1 MDQRESYGTVDDKRP
16 AEWPKS
22 DLAAHQVSAHTST
35 STSGGVVGHRI
46 GLTPTLASPTQ
57 PTSANPFQLT
67 TTARISQPS
76 ICPGVILGVLDIL

>member
-22 DLAAHQVSAHTST
+22 DLAAHRVSAHTST
-35 STSGGVVGHRI
+35 TSGGVVGHRI